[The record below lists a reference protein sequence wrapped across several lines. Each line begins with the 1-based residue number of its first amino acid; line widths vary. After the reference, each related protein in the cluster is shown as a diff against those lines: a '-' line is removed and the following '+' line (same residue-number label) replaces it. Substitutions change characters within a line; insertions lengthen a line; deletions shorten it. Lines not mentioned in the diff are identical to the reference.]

1 MLNTVPFDK
10 LGPGQSGRLAYQV
23 LGQDGPIMNPQ
34 NIRYL
39 SPDSVELPANA
50 MKAGA
55 LGLATGLAGAN
66 LICSFLNLGVSVYI
80 ASQVA
85 GLHRKMDCLQETMNR
100 IEPKVDYIVSKV
112 DRIDIQVAE
121 NNLRHALDYVLRQA
135 VSSEG
140 VDLRALSGLCNDFSK
155 FSDSLSLG
163 FFTKLSLGFFTKLF
177 GRVDPAVRAEY
188 DALKYEVRM
197 AGWSALAEAKKA
209 DPTMKAMTHEDE
221 VRWVVDAVRK
231 AQAEQHRTWTADF
244 MLNFDLQLSSD
255 IRGRLQEIHDFVY
268 GLRKLVAQKYNI
280 AVDGDPERII
290 TTNPTDDYFSPFV
303 GGNLEILVKATM
315 TISSAD
321 SKKLGLI
328 DFDDYLPEPHYKI
341 FEGEDTEAT
350 EQGLYDLG
358 CAWLHHTDS
367 GLLWRTWT
375 ELDAIAKGYDEY
387 FWPQLKEATPCGFDQ
402 IDVVT
407 DLALIEAG

>member
-50 MKAGA
+50 MDAGA
-55 LGLATGLAGAN
+55 SGLATGLAGAN

-85 GLHRKMDCLQETMNR
+85 GLHRKMDRLQETVDR

-135 VSSEG
+135 VSGEG
-140 VDLRALSGLCNDFSK
+140 VDLQVLSGLRDDIDK
-155 FSDSLSLG
+155 FTDSLS
-163 FFTKLSLGFFTKLF
+163 S
-177 GRVDPAVRAEY
+177 P
-188 DALKYEVRM
+188 
-197 AGWSALAEAKKA
+197 
-209 DPTMKAMTHEDE
+209 HI
-221 VRWVVDAVRK
+221 
-231 AQAEQHRTWTADF
+231 
-244 MLNFDLQLSSD
+244 LNFGLRLSSD
-255 IRGRLQEIHDFVY
+255 IRGRLQKIYYLLCSV
-268 GLRKLVAQKYNI
+268 RKLTAQRYNI
-280 AVDGDPERII
+280 AVGGDPERII
-290 TTNPTDDYFSPFV
+290 TTNPTDGYFFLF
-303 GGNLEILVKATM
+303 GGNLEILVRATM
-315 TISSAD
+315 TLSSD
-321 SKKLGLI
+321 GQEGGNQFEKMGLI
-328 DFDDYLPEPHYKI
+328 DIDAYLPERHPFI
-341 FEGEDTEAT
+341 FQDEAPET
-350 EQGLYDLG
+350 AERVARKGGWIWPTGIDGNSEAEAVKQGLYDLG

-367 GLLWRTWT
+367 GLLFRTWM
-375 ELDAIAKGYDEY
+375 ELEAIAKGYEG

-407 DLALIEAG
+407 DLALIENV

>member
-23 LGQDGPIMNPQ
+23 LGQGGPIMNPQ

-50 MKAGA
+50 MNAGA
-55 LGLATGLAGAN
+55 SGLATGLAGAN

-85 GLHRKMDCLQETMNR
+85 GLHRKMDRLQETMDR
-100 IEPKVDYIVSKV
+100 IERKVDYIVSKV

-121 NNLRHALDYVLRQA
+121 NNLRHALDYVLRKA
-135 VSSEG
+135 VSGEG
-140 VDLRALSGLCNDFSK
+140 VDLRALSGLRDDFSK
-155 FSDSLSLG
+155 FTDSLSSPL
-163 FFTKLSLGFFTKLF
+163 
-177 GRVDPAVRAEY
+177 
-188 DALKYEVRM
+188 
-197 AGWSALAEAKKA
+197 
-209 DPTMKAMTHEDE
+209 
-221 VRWVVDAVRK
+221 
-231 AQAEQHRTWTADF
+231 
-244 MLNFDLQLSSD
+244 MLNFSLRLSSD
-255 IRGRLQEIHDFVY
+255 IRGRLQEIYDFVY

-280 AVDGDPERII
+280 AVGGDPERII
-290 TTNPTDDYFSPFV
+290 TTDPTDDYFSLF
-303 GGNLEILVKATM
+303 GRGNLEILVKATM
-315 TISSAD
+315 TIRSAD

-328 DFDDYLPEPHYKI
+328 DFDDYLPEHHSDI
-341 FEGEDTEAT
+341 FADETPEAT
-350 EQGLYDLG
+350 AQGLYDLG

-367 GLLWRTWT
+367 GLLFRTWI
-375 ELDAIAKGYDEY
+375 ELEAIADGYED

-407 DLALIEAG
+407 DLALIENV

>member
-85 GLHRKMDCLQETMNR
+85 GLHRKMDCLQETMDR

-135 VSSEG
+135 VSGEG
-140 VDLRALSGLCNDFSK
+140 VDLQVLSGLRDDIDK
-155 FSDSLSLG
+155 FTDSLS
-163 FFTKLSLGFFTKLF
+163 S
-177 GRVDPAVRAEY
+177 P
-188 DALKYEVRM
+188 
-197 AGWSALAEAKKA
+197 
-209 DPTMKAMTHEDE
+209 HI
-221 VRWVVDAVRK
+221 
-231 AQAEQHRTWTADF
+231 
-244 MLNFDLQLSSD
+244 LNFGLRLSSD
-255 IRGRLQEIHDFVY
+255 IRGRLQKIYYLLCSV
-268 GLRKLVAQKYNI
+268 RKLTAQRYNI
-280 AVDGDPERII
+280 AIGSDPERVI
-290 TTNPTDDYFSPFV
+290 TTNPTDDYFSLL
-303 GGNLEILVKATM
+303 GGNLEILVRATM
-315 TISSAD
+315 TLSND
-321 SKKLGLI
+321 GQEGGNQFEKMGLI
-328 DFDDYLPEPHYKI
+328 DFDDYLPEHHSRI
-341 FEGEDTEAT
+341 FKGEDTEAT

-367 GLLWRTWT
+367 GLLFRTWR
-375 ELDAIAKGYDEY
+375 ELDAIADGYEY
-387 FWPQLKEATPCGFDQ
+387 FWPQLKEATPCGFNQ

-407 DLALIEAG
+407 ALAVIKAA